1 MRGSRLASFW
11 RVVRVAV
18 LLMGRAGTVVAIALA
33 AVLALGLAAPN
44 VQRTDA
50 LQPVASIDPDA
61 PPNFVVL
68 VTDDQSRHEF
78 NREVMPNLCRHVV
91 DEGAI
96 FDQFTVKRA
105 GLWAIE
111 SNVAHRA
118 LPTEPWRS
126 VL

>member
-1 MRGSRLASFW
+1 MRGSRLPSFC

-18 LLMGRAGTVVAIALA
+18 PAMGRAGTVVALAIA
-33 AVLALGLAAPN
+33 AVLAFGLAAPN

-78 NREVMPNLCRHVV
+78 NREVMPNLFRHVV

-96 FDQFTVKRA
+96 LDQFTVKHA

-118 LPTEPWRS
+118 LSTEPWRA